1 MTGVVQLK
9 AISLLVIITFRS
21 CVYVIAESANQKNL
35 KFQYALK
42 LIELA
47 ILQVIPAIIAC
58 FPD

>member
-1 MTGVVQLK
+1 MQLK

-42 LIELA
+42 LTELA